1 MNWPFSEGPIRGR
14 LALVKCRLVS
24 LPNFPVGVNP
34 VRLQRLVDAMLR
46 FGLLKPKYADF
57 KVKSIIGG

>member
-1 MNWPFSEGPIRGR
+1 
-14 LALVKCRLVS
+14 
-24 LPNFPVGVNP
+24 VNP